1 MERMYVLEFIQ
12 YKSMTTSFIVPGHV
26 RNAWCSISQITIALL
41 KEEDWNW
48 NVNKVANPLKVFGLL
63 GIVFICSLQDNKYY
77 SFVLF
82 QINSDGEWQWLLG
95 MAVFLLVV
103 TLFISQCTLSL
114 AEPLL
119 RNCSIISSHSWNFR
133 VHQYF

>member
-48 NVNKVANPLKVFGLL
+48 NVNKVANPLKVVWNMIDFIGHFG
-63 GIVFICSLQDNKYY
+63 GTGV
-77 SFVLF
+77 
-82 QINSDGEWQWLLG
+82 
-95 MAVFLLVV
+95 
-103 TLFISQCTLSL
+103 SQ
-114 AEPLL
+114 
-119 RNCSIISSHSWNFR
+119 
-133 VHQYF
+133 